1 MEHGQEVVD
10 EHEGGPSNTS
20 FMKYVLFVYNLVL
33 KPHGVLGEVAK
44 GCENHVCVTTWEKQ
58 WAQNYSG

>member
-10 EHEGGPSNTS
+10 EHEGGSSNTS
-20 FMKYVLFVYNLVL
+20 FRKYVLFVYNLVL

-44 GCENHVCVTTWEKQ
+44 GCENHEFVTT
-58 WAQNYSG
+58 

>member
-33 KPHGVLGEVAK
+33 KPNGVLGEVAK
-44 GCENHVCVTTWEKQ
+44 GCENHVCVTT
-58 WAQNYSG
+58 